1 MATTKTLQ
9 EETKPTK
16 KKTNQQIHKNVTQR
30 QDKQNYQIEQQP
42 PDISDENYPQ
52 LSQQQHQNKD
62 TTTSTANAP
71 LAQENNVEDT
81 TIIPET
87 NPLPAKQ
94 PEETF
99 ESPSLATNHNNNLIQ
114 STPEPNNIST
124 PENNTTNKE
133 NKSKATRKTKNQ
145 LKQEY
150 KTYKAKKLSTQ
161 LQQTSFC
168 DIGKLTKA
176 TKQERDTIIA
186 LSMYNRLGL
195 YDPSNEY
202 IIHYKHK
209 DVLTK
214 YNEISKNRPTKNN
227 NLLELYNIIQNI
239 ELRG

>member
-1 MATTKTLQ
+1 M
-9 EETKPTK
+9 
-16 KKTNQQIHKNVTQR
+16 
-30 QDKQNYQIEQQP
+30 
-42 PDISDENYPQ
+42 
-52 LSQQQHQNKD
+52 
-62 TTTSTANAP
+62 
-71 LAQENNVEDT
+71 
-81 TIIPET
+81 
-87 NPLPAKQ
+87 
-94 PEETF
+94 
-99 ESPSLATNHNNNLIQ
+99 
-114 STPEPNNIST
+114 
-124 PENNTTNKE
+124 
-133 NKSKATRKTKNQ
+133 
-145 LKQEY
+145 
-150 KTYKAKKLSTQ
+150 STQ

-239 ELRG
+239 ELCG